1 MSSSST
7 RCRVVFLM
15 TRPDQGLSL
24 PRAYT
29 NGIAW
34 IDGMGGDGMGS
45 EEFSSVPFG
54 SVHFTSPIPRFLMM
68 IMIIIMMTMMMHSS
82 CWLTPLTFFCVQG
95 CSLGKQRGDDERGEG
110 SEKASSADRWTGI
123 AFTRSGLSS
132 RCYAGDDSSSSLLG
146 GRLVCSC
153 FSGGSWIS

>member
-1 MSSSST
+1 MSSSSST
-7 RCRVVFLM
+7 RRRVVFLM

-34 IDGMGGDGMGS
+34 IDGMGWDQK
-45 EEFSSVPFG
+45 SSVRFG
-54 SVHFTSPIPRFLMM
+54 SIHFTSPIPRFLMM
-68 IMIIIMMTMMMHSS
+68 MIIIMMMTMMMHSS

-110 SEKASSADRWTGI
+110 
-123 AFTRSGLSS
+123 
-132 RCYAGDDSSSSLLG
+132 
-146 GRLVCSC
+146 
-153 FSGGSWIS
+153 